1 MADADKTLKLLIELG
16 VIGRADV
23 EAANG
28 LLAETK
34 SSAEELAKQMG
45 VINVSNEDVAKAL
58 GKTGEKSEMTHLS
71 MRRLAHAMGSEIPG
85 GAALMEAAFEAS
97 TEPMMGATFL
107 LIAGIEM
114 LKSSL
119 EKINKE
125 KEQATK
131 IADALADADAEHTKV
146 VENEREA
153 LEKADVAQAEFLH
166 NYIRNTQN
174 AIDQAEKLAQ
184 AMLKT
189 IANGDAGADAGRHEA
204 AGREVE
210 NMEQRGVVSHAVA
223 LKMKE
228 QLDIAYEQQKLARMI
243 AQDAIE
249 EQMVAKQLQIKQA
262 AAASLAATETSA
274 EARYI
279 AAAQAKAANDTKI
292 EEANKKI
299 ETGEQTK
306 KELRDTGVNEV
317 NIEVLKDFVKKY
329 GGNQDASLSEMF
341 HFAAMKNL
349 GVGPG
354 SLEANDIVKMFGSQG
369 DMNLATYEGADIDIR
384 AGKKELEMAKRR
396 ALGIDINEGNSKSD
410 LDAAR
415 AAMEK
420 NRDQVWELQEQLT
433 TKMATDDISVN
444 GAKANLGMRKAGNA
458 LADDQATAD
467 RVLGGQAVSNDAA
480 QRLIADASRIAGHR
494 VSLEEAARGIEAGAN
509 NIGLFMSQLKI
520 LTGVMGQ
527 FSPREIED
535 IRRQIAALQAQMNN
549 SRNRTGG

>member
-1 MADADKTLKLLIELG
+1 MADSDKTLKLLIELG

-45 VINVSNEDVAKAL
+45 VVNVSNEDVAKAL

-85 GAALMEAAFEAS
+85 GAALMEAGFEAA

-114 LKSSL
+114 LKSSI

-131 IADALADADAEHTKV
+131 IADELADADAEHTKV
-146 VENEREA
+146 IEAERDA
-153 LEKADVAQAEFLH
+153 LDKADVSQAEFLH
-166 NYIRNTQN
+166 NYVRNTQN
-174 AIDQAEKLAQ
+174 AIDQAEKLAE

-189 IANGDAGADAGRHEA
+189 MANRDAGVDAGRHEA
-204 AGREVE
+204 AGREIE
-210 NMEQRGVVSHAVA
+210 SMEQRGVISHAVA

-249 EQMVAKQLQIKQA
+249 EQMMAKQLQLKQA
-262 AAASLAATETSA
+262 AATNLAATETAA
-274 EARYI
+274 EARYRT
-279 AAAQAKAANDTKI
+279 ASEAKAANDTKI

-299 ETGEQTK
+299 ETGTETK
-306 KELRDTGVNEV
+306 KELHDTGMNEV
-317 NIEVLKDFVKKY
+317 NIEKLKDFVKEY
-329 GGNQDASLSEMF
+329 GGNQDASLSEML
-341 HFAAMKNL
+341 HFAAMKDL

-354 SLEANDIVKMFGSQG
+354 SLAAHDIVKMFGPSF
-369 DMNLATYEGADIDIR
+369 DVNLADYEGAEIDIR
-384 AGKKELEMAKRR
+384 AGKKELEMARHR
-396 ALGIDINEGNSKSD
+396 APGVDIAEGNAKSD

-420 NRDQVWELQEQLT
+420 NRDQVQELQEQLT
-433 TKMATDDISVN
+433 TKMATDNISVN
-444 GAKANLGMRKAGNA
+444 GARENLGMRKAGGT
-458 LADDQATAD
+458 LAEDQTTAD
-467 RVLGGQAVSNDAA
+467 RVLGGQQVSDQAA
-480 QRLIADASRIAGHR
+480 QKLVADASRIAGHR

-509 NIGLFMSQLKI
+509 NMGIFMTQLKI

-527 FSPREIED
+527 FNPREIED
-535 IRRQIAALQAQMNN
+535 IRRQIAALAAQMANG
-549 SRNRTGG
+549 RNRTGG